1 MKQTMKSI
9 MKRIDDKWCSYIS
22 SRYKT
27 LIELYK
33 EKCNDYDEYKNLYF
47 ILLESTSISGELF
60 NELINKLDFVDIEKL
75 RWKQILTKSILS
87 NDKQFVEKIL
97 STINLSENILQY
109 VFEYD
114 DELEDQEIIVSV
126 PFNNECC
133 LLNNKLLSG
142 ELNEEDFIK
151 QYANKEDMTN
161 MLVKYC
167 MKHTNGYT
175 SFCNVNLKVQEETF
189 LNFDFIVKHNMEI
202 APIFM
207 GFFKMTNHQI
217 DKYVTYNNLEF
228 LCHNLNVPLR
238 KIVEVYKKYEGF
250 LDRRQ
255 KIFYKKAMLLY
266 RKDFDLDILEELVM
280 EHMNIINHTNDQE
293 VIVDNLYLIKF
304 EMEIH
309 IMDESYYKFEYNKFY
324 EKNVKEHLAALK
336 IQNCMRSCFENPYN
350 PIGYRHIMKQFEK
363 IYHENNYI
371 LC

>member
-1 MKQTMKSI
+1 MKPI
-9 MKRIDDKWCSYIS
+9 MKRINDEWCSYIS
-22 SRYKT
+22 SIYKT

-47 ILLESTSISGELF
+47 ILLESTSITEELF
-60 NELINKLDFVDIEKL
+60 NELLDKLAYMDIVRL
-75 RWKQILTKSILS
+75 RWRQILTKSIIS
-87 NDKQFVEKIL
+87 HDKKFVENIL
-97 STINLSENILQY
+97 SRLNLSENTLQY

-114 DELEDQEIIVSV
+114 GELDDQEIVVSV
-126 PFNNECC
+126 PYNNECC

-151 QYANKEDMTN
+151 MYENKDDMTN
-161 MLVKYC
+161 KLVKYC
-167 MKHTNGYT
+167 IKHTNGYT
-175 SFCNVNLKVQEETF
+175 SFCNVNMKVQEETF

-207 GFFKMTNHQI
+207 TFFKMTNQQI
-217 DKYVTYNNLEF
+217 DKYVTLNNLEF
-228 LCHNLNVPLR
+228 LCHNVNVPLR
-238 KIVEVYKKYEGF
+238 KIVDVYKKYECF
-250 LDRRQ
+250 LDRGQ
-255 KIFYKKAMLLY
+255 KLFYKRAMLLY
-266 RKDFDLDILEELVM
+266 RKDFTLDILVELVK
-280 EHMNIINHTNDQE
+280 EHINTINDTNDQE
-293 VIVDNLYLIKF
+293 VIADNLYLIKY
-304 EMEIH
+304 EMERH

-324 EKNVKEHLAALK
+324 EKYAKEHLAAFK